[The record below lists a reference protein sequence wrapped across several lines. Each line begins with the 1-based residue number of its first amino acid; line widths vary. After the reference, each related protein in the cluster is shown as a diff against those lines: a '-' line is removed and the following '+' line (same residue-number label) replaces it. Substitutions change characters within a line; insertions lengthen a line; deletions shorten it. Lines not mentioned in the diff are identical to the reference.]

1 MSASRKAGSL
11 VTLKPVLAMETVKRF
26 FRLKR
31 LFVQITSLS
40 QRKVHFFCQSLPT
53 GITCSDW
60 LSLCRT
66 SIFTS
71 VPAVW
76 SDSIRRLAAMA
87 APPVFSDVLIISTL
101 MLRNVLAKVQLLP
114 LYIHKFAVFLANKGE
129 SIYLCRGSF
138 III

>member
-1 MSASRKAGSL
+1 MSASWKAGSL

-40 QRKVHFFCQSLPT
+40 QRKVHYFCQSLPT
-53 GITCSDW
+53 EITCSDW

-71 VPAVW
+71 VPAV
-76 SDSIRRLAAMA
+76 
-87 APPVFSDVLIISTL
+87 
-101 MLRNVLAKVQLLP
+101 
-114 LYIHKFAVFLANKGE
+114 
-129 SIYLCRGSF
+129 
-138 III
+138 